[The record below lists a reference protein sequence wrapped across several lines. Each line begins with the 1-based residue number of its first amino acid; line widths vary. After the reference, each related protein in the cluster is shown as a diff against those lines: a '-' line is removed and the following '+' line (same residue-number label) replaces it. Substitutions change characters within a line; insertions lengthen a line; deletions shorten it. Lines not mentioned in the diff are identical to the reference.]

1 MRLDRLTALGWR
13 NLHGPDPSRTADSPS
28 PAVAETP
35 EPSRQG
41 PLQPLEW
48 APHPRFNLVVGDNGQ
63 GKTNLLEAI
72 AVLAGLRSFRTAR
85 LQDGISF
92 GQTTAVLTAKVFSR
106 GLPSHLGLELT
117 QRGRRTLVDGK
128 TTTSAAQFLG
138 RLTAVVFTPADLALP
153 HAEPEARRRWLD
165 RVVFNHQPA
174 HLDELRRYEQ
184 ALTARNAV
192 LRAHAAGKISAD
204 AALLDV
210 YDQLIARHGA
220 EVIRRRQHVLDQFVP
235 VVQQVFGQIA
245 APGLTCDIR
254 YLPKVASQTEVELL
268 HILQERRP
276 RDLGAG
282 HTTRGP
288 HRDDVALLI
297 ADRPAAGHA
306 SQGQSRALVLAG
318 KIAEI
323 ASLEKTLGEAPLLLL
338 DDVSS
343 ELDARRNA
351 ALMAHLDELGGQV
364 VLTTTAAEHIRVAA
378 PRQIFHV
385 RSGQLTDGSVL
396 GDSGAHA
403 RGSQSS
409 MDLSLR

>member
-1 MRLDRLTALGWR
+1 VERPVRLDRLTALGWR
-13 NLHGPDPSRTADSPS
+13 NL
-28 PAVAETP
+28 
-35 EPSRQG
+35 QG
-41 PLQPLEW
+41 PPPDLQGATDRPLLEW
-48 APHPRFNLVVGDNGQ
+48 QLHARFNLVVGDNGQ

-85 LQDGISF
+85 LQDGIAF
-92 GQTTAVLTAKVFSR
+92 GQSTAVLAAKVFSR
-106 GLPSHLGLELT
+106 GVASQLGLELT
-117 QRGRRTLVDGK
+117 ARGRRTLVDGK
-128 TTTSAAQFLG
+128 TAASAAQFLG

-204 AALLDV
+204 PALIDV
-210 YDQLIARHGA
+210 YDQLLARHGA
-220 EVIRRRQHVLDQFVP
+220 EVMRRRREVLGVFVP
-235 VVQQVFGQIA
+235 VVQRVFAEIA

-254 YLPKVASQTEVELL
+254 YLPKDDAGDEADLQRALL
-268 HILQERRP
+268 QRRP
-276 RDLGAG
+276 RDLQAG

-288 HRDDVALLI
+288 HRDDVALEI
-297 ADRPAAGHA
+297 AGRPAAIHA
-306 SQGQSRALVLAG
+306 SQGQCRALVLAG

-323 ASLEKTLGEAPLLLL
+323 ASLEATLGEAPLLLL

-378 PRQIFHV
+378 PRQIFYV
-385 RSGQLTDGSVL
+385 QSGHLTQGPVL
-396 GDSGAHA
+396 ADASAA
-403 RGSQSS
+403 ALATPTT
-409 MDLSLR
+409 MDL

>member
-13 NLHGPDPSRTADSPS
+13 NL
-28 PAVAETP
+28 
-35 EPSRQG
+35 QG
-41 PLQPLEW
+41 PLPEAQSAEPAAPLEW
-48 APHPRFNLVVGDNGQ
+48 QLHPRFNLVVGDNGQ

-85 LQDGISF
+85 LQEAIAF
-92 GQTTAVLTAKVFSR
+92 GHPTAVLAAKVHSR
-106 GLPSHLGLELT
+106 GVTSQLGLEVSA
-117 QRGRRTLVDGK
+117 RGRRTLVDGK
-128 TTTSAAQFLG
+128 AAASAAQFLG
-138 RLTAVVFTPADLALP
+138 RLTAVVFTPADLTLP

-204 AALLDV
+204 PAFIDV
-210 YDQLIARHGA
+210 YDQLLARHGA
-220 EVIRRRQHVLDQFVP
+220 EVLRRRREVLARFAP

-245 APGLTCDIR
+245 APGLSCEIR
-254 YLPKVASQTEVELL
+254 YLPKDPACEVEELQQALL
-268 HILQERRP
+268 QRRP
-276 RDLGAG
+276 RDLQAG

-288 HRDDVALLI
+288 HRDDVGLEI
-297 ADRPAAGHA
+297 AGRPAALHA
-306 SQGQSRALVLAG
+306 SQGQCRALVLAV

-323 ASLEKTLGEAPLLLL
+323 ASLEAALGEAPLLLL

-378 PRQIFHV
+378 PRQIFYV
-385 RSGQLTDGSVL
+385 QAGRLTPGPLLAEPSHAQAPL
-396 GDSGAHA
+396 ADSI
-403 RGSQSS
+403 
-409 MDLSLR
+409 DLDIR

>member
-13 NLHGPDPSRTADSPS
+13 NLHGPDQSRAADSS
-28 PAVAETP
+28 PP
-35 EPSRQG
+35 P
-41 PLQPLEW
+41 PQPLEW
-48 APHPRFNLVVGDNGQ
+48 SPHPRFNLVVGDNGQ

-85 LQDGISF
+85 LQEGIAF
-92 GQTTAVLTAKVFSR
+92 GQTSAVLAAKVESR
-106 GLPSHLGLELT
+106 GLVSQLGLELT
-117 QRGRRTLVDGK
+117 QRGRRTFLDGK
-128 TTTSAAQFLG
+128 TTQSAALFLG
-138 RLTAVVFTPADLALP
+138 NLTAVVFTPADLALP

-184 ALTARNAV
+184 ALSARNAV
-192 LRAHAAGKISAD
+192 LRSHASGKTSAD

-210 YDQLIARHGA
+210 YDQLLARHGA
-220 EVIRRRQHVLDQFVP
+220 EVLRRRTQVLDQFVP

-245 APGLTCDIR
+245 APGLICDIR
-254 YLPKVASQTEVELL
+254 YVAKVACGDEAALL
-268 HILQERRP
+268 QLLLDRRP
-276 RDLGAG
+276 RDLAAG
-282 HTTRGP
+282 HTTCGP

-297 ADRPAAGHA
+297 GDRLAAGHA
-306 SQGQSRALVLAG
+306 SQGQCRALVLAG

-323 ASLEKTLGEAPLLLL
+323 ASLERTLGEAPLLLL

-351 ALMAHLDELGGQV
+351 ALMTHLDELGGQV
-364 VLTTTAAEHIRVAA
+364 ILTTTAAEHIRVAA

-385 RSGQLTDGSVL
+385 QAGSLTVGAL
-396 GDSGAHA
+396 IGDQGAYA

-409 MDLSLR
+409 INLSIR

>member
-13 NLHGPDPSRTADSPS
+13 NLHGPDQSRDADPSLPPQ
-28 PAVAETP
+28 PAAA
-35 EPSRQG
+35 
-41 PLQPLEW
+41 LPLEW
-48 APHPRFNLVVGDNGQ
+48 SPHPRFNLVVGDNGQ

-85 LQDGISF
+85 LQDGIAF
-92 GQTTAVLTAKVFSR
+92 GQSTAVLAAKVFSR
-106 GLPSHLGLELT
+106 GLSSQLGLELT

-128 TTTSAAQFLG
+128 TTQSAAQFLG

-184 ALTARNAV
+184 ALSARNAV

-204 AALLDV
+204 PALLDV
-210 YDQLIARHGA
+210 YDTLIARHGA
-220 EVIRRRQHVLDQFVP
+220 EVIRRRQEVLGQVVP
-235 VVQQVFGQIA
+235 VVQQVFRQIA

-254 YLPKVASQTEVELL
+254 YLPKVDCQDEAQLL
-268 HILQERRP
+268 LILQERRP

-297 ADRPAAGHA
+297 ADRPAALHA

-323 ASLEKTLGEAPLLLL
+323 ASLEKALGEAPLLLL

-385 RSGQLTDGSVL
+385 QAGRLTDGSVL
-396 GDSGAHA
+396 GDQGAYA

-409 MDLSLR
+409 MDLSIR